1 MDVRGATVSDLD
13 VVLALLR
20 AQYEEHAIVVP
31 QLTLT
36 EAVRAM
42 TLHPSRGTILLADDA
57 KIVGLAVL
65 AYMWTLEH
73 GGRVAW
79 LDELFVVP
87 EQRGRGIGHILLQHA
102 LVIAEEMGCRV
113 VQLEVELGHE
123 RAEHLYQRAGFTSV
137 RRRRWIRSLTDAQ
150 GQCAVSQALGGRPHG
165 R

>member
-1 MDVRGATVSDLD
+1 MEVRRATVSDLD

-20 AQYEEHAIVVP
+20 SQYEEHAIVVP
-31 QLTLT
+31 QMALTA
-36 EAVRAM
+36 AVRAV

-57 KIVGLAVL
+57 KIVGLAAL
-65 AYMWTLEH
+65 AYTWTLEH

-87 EQRGRGIGHILLQHA
+87 EQRGRGIGQVLLQHA

-113 VQLEVELGHE
+113 VQLEVETGHE
-123 RAEHLYQRAGFTSV
+123 RAEHLYLRAGFTPV
-137 RRRRWIRSLTDAQ
+137 KRRRWSRSLTDAQ
-150 GQCAVSQALGGRPHG
+150 GQRLISQSLDGWSHG